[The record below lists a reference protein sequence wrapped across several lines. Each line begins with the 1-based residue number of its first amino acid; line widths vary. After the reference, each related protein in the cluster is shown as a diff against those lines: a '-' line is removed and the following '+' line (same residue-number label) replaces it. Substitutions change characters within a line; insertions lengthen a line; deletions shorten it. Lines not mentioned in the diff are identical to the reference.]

1 MKSISRKHRSPE
13 QWRDLIQQW
22 QESGLSASAFCK
34 QNDLGY
40 ASFCQWR
47 KRLTSEGSRAAEQK
61 TDNAVGFI
69 DLGAMPSTH
78 PCVDSDESR
87 LTIHLRLGAWLN
99 LSIRL

>member
-13 QWRDLIQQW
+13 QWRALIQQW
-22 QESGLSASAFCK
+22 QQSGLSASAFCK

-47 KRLTSEGSRAAEQK
+47 KRLITEIHRAGEEQ
-61 TDNAVGFI
+61 TDSAAGFI
-69 DLGAMPSTH
+69 DLGPMPSAH
-78 PCVDSDESR
+78 PPADESH

-99 LSIRL
+99 LSIQL